1 MNFDLDEAQR
11 VIAAS
16 AAEVLGAAEQPGPG
30 AGPAD
35 GGWAGAWQALAKA
48 GLLALTLPG
57 RLGGDDLGVL
67 EAAVLLTEVGRR
79 AADVPALATIMLG
92 TLPVTRWG
100 SRELQDKLL
109 AGVASGETIL
119 TAAVREPTS
128 GMPAT
133 PATKAVLGAA
143 GPGGITGTVTGVK
156 IGVPYAAQA
165 RWILVPAALAGG
177 GDAGGAG
184 GGAAGGAGRGE
195 AGGAG
200 GGAGSGD
207 VAGPGGGEAAEPG
220 RQEAARAV
228 VVVEAAG
235 PGVALVRT
243 PASGTAPEYTVRL
256 EAAPISRRSRHRG
269 GRLRLAS
276 RGRRRP
282 VPARRGGRG
291 RGG

>member
-143 GPGGITGTVTGVK
+143 PARAGSPAPSPGSRS
-156 IGVPYAAQA
+156 GVPYAAQA
-165 RWILVPAALAGG
+165 QLDP
-177 GDAGGAG
+177 
-184 GGAAGGAGRGE
+184 
-195 AGGAG
+195 
-200 GGAGSGD
+200 
-207 VAGPGGGEAAEPG
+207 GPG
-220 RQEAARAV
+220 
-228 VVVEAAG
+228 
-235 PGVALVRT
+235 
-243 PASGTAPEYTVRL
+243 
-256 EAAPISRRSRHRG
+256 
-269 GRLRLAS
+269 
-276 RGRRRP
+276 RP
-282 VPARRGGRG
+282 GGRG
-291 RGG
+291 